1 MAYQIAGKC
10 ARQIA
15 RQVTCTSLARLS
27 CQSGANM
34 IVLGPARR
42 HQGEERER
50 LTMPSLLRLLAVI
63 AILVGA
69 VYGGLYALAH
79 FVQPKPREI
88 SVTIP
93 PDKFFKDH

>member
-1 MAYQIAGKC
+1 MTYQIAG
-10 ARQIA
+10 QIA
-15 RQVTCTSLARLS
+15 
-27 CQSGANM
+27 CQSAANM

-42 HQGEERER
+42 HQGDERER

-69 VYGGLYALAH
+69 LYGGLYALAH